1 MEKLKL
7 LKSVV
12 FRTKS
17 FKALLLGGLIIGC
30 IVTQYP
36 SASNKPKTEIDKQEF
51 IPLIVEEPSTIIP
64 VKKAEVIDGQYFM
77 SNKHLISSFSNFHK
91 NISMSIGSD
100 SKKRCHLINTLKLK
114 ILRVVKILKEFVN
127 I

>member
-1 MEKLKL
+1 MDNLKL

-36 SASNKPKTEIDKQEF
+36 SASNKPKTEIDKQEL
-51 IPLIVEEPSTIIP
+51 IPLIVQEPSTIIP

-77 SNKHLISSFSNFHK
+77 SNKDLIASRYFKFS
-91 NISMSIGSD
+91 
-100 SKKRCHLINTLKLK
+100 
-114 ILRVVKILKEFVN
+114 
-127 I
+127 

>member
-1 MEKLKL
+1 MDNLKL

-36 SASNKPKTEIDKQEF
+36 SASNKPKTDIDKQEF
-51 IPLIVEEPSTIIP
+51 IPLIVEEPFTIIP

-77 SNKHLISSFSNFHK
+77 SNKDFISSRYFKFS
-91 NISMSIGSD
+91 
-100 SKKRCHLINTLKLK
+100 
-114 ILRVVKILKEFVN
+114 
-127 I
+127 

>member
-1 MEKLKL
+1 MDNLKL

-36 SASNKPKTEIDKQEF
+36 SASNKLKTEIDKEEF
-51 IPLIVEEPSTIIP
+51 IPLIEPSTIIP
-64 VKKAEVIDGQYFM
+64 VKKADIITNEVIDGQYFM
-77 SNKHLISSFSNFHK
+77 SNKDLISTNYHKFSYQHFHATSVGK
-91 NISMSIGSD
+91 NE
-100 SKKRCHLINTLKLK
+100 IN
-114 ILRVVKILKEFVN
+114 ILVEIH
-127 I
+127 

>member
-1 MEKLKL
+1 MDNLKL
-7 LKSVV
+7 LKSAV

-36 SASNKPKTEIDKQEF
+36 SASNKSKTEIDKQEF

-77 SNKHLISSFSNFHK
+77 SNKDLISSRYFKFS
-91 NISMSIGSD
+91 
-100 SKKRCHLINTLKLK
+100 
-114 ILRVVKILKEFVN
+114 
-127 I
+127 

>member
-1 MEKLKL
+1 MDNLKL

-36 SASNKPKTEIDKQEF
+36 SASNNLKTEIDKQEF
-51 IPLIVEEPSTIIP
+51 IPLIAEEPSTIIP

-77 SNKHLISSFSNFHK
+77 SNKDLIPSRYFKFS
-91 NISMSIGSD
+91 
-100 SKKRCHLINTLKLK
+100 
-114 ILRVVKILKEFVN
+114 
-127 I
+127 